1 MFIQTYFIQA
11 AGQRQNGSVNVTS
24 RVVRICFEVLL
35 SLLIGILGVGLAA
48 AQCVS
53 ITSYGGNGNGTT
65 NNSPALASAF
75 AALLTTN
82 GGCISFP
89 GGKCLFSTAVTLS
102 FPAISPFSLTLAGAG
117 ADNTILYFPST
128 PGISIKALGAVQS
141 SHIRDVT
148 FSTGSTGQ
156 VGLTLQN
163 TQGTGA
169 DYGSDISR
177 TTFRGDDAG
186 GTGTDYWGT
195 GVNIA
200 GQSNVNWDT
209 VNFFGNT
216 SATPFGAPT
225 YGIGIA
231 LNGVPTDMN
240 SPYSVIYNVAKCG
253 FYWVGTGIVI
263 GTYVQGIAITQTNFT
278 NGVTGIYAE
287 PNTPSSLFT
296 LNELSVTGGNQFGV
310 TGNSIII
317 DQNLYNFI
325 VNGNLFNVYESNSGI
340 FFDFTGQ
347 NNTIVNN
354 IFVADPSSTG
364 GKGIYVGASTPNGV
378 VSGNVFQS
386 LDTGVYLGG
395 TSGWNVQAN
404 SYLAVTHTVS
414 GIGSNKVGV
423 ATQ

>member
-1 MFIQTYFIQA
+1 ML
-11 AGQRQNGSVNVTS
+11 RNWW
-24 RVVRICFEVLL
+24 
-35 SLLIGILGVGLAA
+35 
-48 AQCVS
+48 
-53 ITSYGGNGNGTT
+53 
-65 NNSPALASAF
+65 PA
-75 AALLTTN
+75 
-82 GGCISFP
+82 
-89 GGKCLFSTAVTLS
+89 
-102 FPAISPFSLTLAGAG
+102 
-117 ADNTILYFPST
+117 
-128 PGISIKALGAVQS
+128 
-141 SHIRDVT
+141 
-148 FSTGSTGQ
+148 
-156 VGLTLQN
+156 
-163 TQGTGA
+163 
-169 DYGSDISR
+169 
-177 TTFRGDDAG
+177 
-186 GTGTDYWGT
+186 W
-195 GVNIA
+195 
-200 GQSNVNWDT
+200 
-209 VNFFGNT
+209 
-216 SATPFGAPT
+216 
-225 YGIGIA
+225 
-231 LNGVPTDMN
+231 
-240 SPYSVIYNVAKCG
+240 
-253 FYWVGTGIVI
+253 TGIR
-263 GTYVQGIAITQTNFT
+263 
-278 NGVTGIYAE
+278 
-287 PNTPSSLFT
+287 T